1 MKDIPLLCHI
11 KVMSP
16 NKTDGCSKQNQD
28 VDMAE
33 PRGTARPQHCV
44 PSLSICSPFYRPKMR
59 VNFHAKYKSKLL
71 IHWLC
76 NPFEIAHARVM

>member
-1 MKDIPLLCHI
+1 MKVIPLLCHI

-33 PRGTARPQHCV
+33 PRGMAHPQHYV
-44 PSLSICSPFYRPKMR
+44 PSLSICSPFYRPQVR
-59 VNFHAKYKSKLL
+59 VNFHAM
-71 IHWLC
+71 
-76 NPFEIAHARVM
+76 FEENYLNTYMTH

>member
-1 MKDIPLLCHI
+1 MKGIPLLHHI

-33 PRGTARPQHCV
+33 PRSMAHPQQRV
-44 PSLSICSPFYRPKMR
+44 PSLHMQPI
-59 VNFHAKYKSKLL
+59 L
-71 IHWLC
+71 
-76 NPFEIAHARVM
+76 